1 MNRKD
6 FKSAYDKITLSD
18 ECRAEMKNKL
28 MAAMEQ
34 KNSSGEFEDDGLLHS
49 TQEIK
54 LAPRKRSAGKTAAIA
69 GSAAAVIAVFAVGAG
84 VMLSRNGMPQPQPVT
99 SNGTRETSDMPQTAE
114 SVEPETFEEQDDG
127 NSIKTACGI
136 MRFQEL
142 SETSA
147 EHSEPGQ
154 QFADSAAA
162 VTEMPHEVVQ
172 KNIQLPRLG
181 SDIRTEP
188 RA

>member
-54 LAPRKRSAGKTAAIA
+54 LASSPPLRSQRLHCSAPTRDLRVSFMQKSVKLLPSVTGPFSSVAIA
-69 GSAAAVIAVFAVGAG
+69 AMPVAAANASSKF
-84 VMLSRNGMPQPQPVT
+84 
-99 SNGTRETSDMPQTAE
+99 
-114 SVEPETFEEQDDG
+114 
-127 NSIKTACGI
+127 
-136 MRFQEL
+136 
-142 SETSA
+142 
-147 EHSEPGQ
+147 
-154 QFADSAAA
+154 
-162 VTEMPHEVVQ
+162 
-172 KNIQLPRLG
+172 
-181 SDIRTEP
+181 
-188 RA
+188 

>member
-69 GSAAAVIAVFAVGAG
+69 GSAAAVIAVFAVGG
-84 VMLSRNGMPQPQPVT
+84 GRNAQPE
-99 SNGTRETSDMPQTAE
+99 RHA
-114 SVEPETFEEQDDG
+114 
-127 NSIKTACGI
+127 
-136 MRFQEL
+136 
-142 SETSA
+142 
-147 EHSEPGQ
+147 
-154 QFADSAAA
+154 SAAA
-162 VTEMPHEVVQ
+162 GDLKRHEG
-172 KNIQLPRLG
+172 NLRYAA
-181 SDIRTEP
+181 DCRIR
-188 RA
+188 

>member
-54 LAPRKRSAGKTAAIA
+54 LAPRKRSARENRRDSRFGG
-69 GSAAAVIAVFAVGAG
+69 GSHRG
-84 VMLSRNGMPQPQPVT
+84 VRGGGGRNAQPE
-99 SNGTRETSDMPQTAE
+99 R
-114 SVEPETFEEQDDG
+114 
-127 NSIKTACGI
+127 
-136 MRFQEL
+136 
-142 SETSA
+142 
-147 EHSEPGQ
+147 HS
-154 QFADSAAA
+154 
-162 VTEMPHEVVQ
+162 
-172 KNIQLPRLG
+172 
-181 SDIRTEP
+181 
-188 RA
+188 

>member
-54 LAPRKRSAGKTAAIA
+54 LAPRKRSAG
-69 GSAAAVIAVFAVGAG
+69 
-84 VMLSRNGMPQPQPVT
+84 N
-99 SNGTRETSDMPQTAE
+99 
-114 SVEPETFEEQDDG
+114 
-127 NSIKTACGI
+127 
-136 MRFQEL
+136 MRFC
-142 SETSA
+142 SA
-147 EHSEPGQ
+147 MWTRATGKLLGCIPTFS
-154 QFADSAAA
+154 SCR
-162 VTEMPHEVVQ
+162 
-172 KNIQLPRLG
+172 IRLPIAN
-181 SDIRTEP
+181 S
-188 RA
+188 

>member
-84 VMLSRNGMPQPQPVT
+84 VMLSRNGIPARMKPPICNRLRNPLSRRRSKNRTTVT
-99 SNGTRETSDMPQTAE
+99 A
-114 SVEPETFEEQDDG
+114 
-127 NSIKTACGI
+127 
-136 MRFQEL
+136 
-142 SETSA
+142 
-147 EHSEPGQ
+147 
-154 QFADSAAA
+154 
-162 VTEMPHEVVQ
+162 
-172 KNIQLPRLG
+172 
-181 SDIRTEP
+181 
-188 RA
+188 